1 MSIKSLV
8 IRRIGEAEEMGLS
21 SSQGRLLMLTSRLS
35 DIQLQE
41 TIISQRQNQLAW
53 ESEAVAREYNEATSN
68 YKLEIKIPDPENED
82 SFEKEYMTYE
92 NMTQLGYLP
101 SNAEG
106 QIYLKKDENGNWII
120 PQDVNGNPLLSV
132 DTTTGKATVG
142 SKQYDVLDGS
152 MYLAN
157 DEIIQNLIMNNAMFL
172 IDTKTSS
179 EPFSITNLQ
188 SDKNIEY
195 VLDTSD
201 DAAAQSKYEYESASI
216 SRQENRLDLE
226 LGQLETQHEA
236 VLKEYDSVKEVIS
249 NNVDRTFNLFSNG

>member
-1 MSIKSLV
+1 
-8 IRRIGEAEEMGLS
+8 MGLS

-53 ESEAVAREYNEATSN
+53 QSEAVAREYNEATSN
-68 YKLEIKIPDPENED
+68 YKLEIKIPDAEDED
-82 SFEKEYMTYE
+82 SFEKESLTYE
-92 NMTQLGYLP
+92 NMSQMGYLP
-101 SNAEG
+101 TNAEG
-106 QIYLKKDENGNWII
+106 DVYLKKDENGEWII
-120 PQDVNGNPLLSV
+120 PQDVNGNALLTIDES
-132 DTTTGKATVG
+132 TGKATVG
-142 SKQYDVLDGS
+142 SKTVNVLDGS

-157 DEIIQNLIMNNAMFL
+157 DTIIQNLIMNNALFL
-172 IDTKTSS
+172 VDTKTSS
-179 EPFSITNLQ
+179 EPYSITNLQ

-216 SRQENRLDLE
+216 SRKDNQLDLE

>member
-1 MSIKSLV
+1 
-8 IRRIGEAEEMGLS
+8 MGLS

-53 ESEAVAREYNEATSN
+53 QSEAVAREYNEATSN
-68 YKLEIKIPDPENED
+68 YKLEIKIPDAEDED
-82 SFEKEYMTYE
+82 SSTKESLTYE
-92 NMTQLGYLP
+92 NMSQMGYLP
-101 SNAEG
+101 TNAEG
-106 QIYLKKDENGNWII
+106 DVYLKKDENGKWII
-120 PQDVNGNPLLSV
+120 PQDINGNALLTIDES
-132 DTTTGKATVG
+132 TGKATVG
-142 SKQYDVLDGS
+142 SKTVNILDGS

-157 DEIIQNLIMNNAMFL
+157 DKIIQNLIMNNALFL
-172 IDTKTSS
+172 VDTKTSS
-179 EPFSITNLQ
+179 EPYSITNLQ
-188 SDKNIEY
+188 SDENIEY

-216 SRQENRLDLE
+216 SRKDNQLDLE